1 MPCRETARPIV
12 AESPRGR
19 YVHRR
24 WSATD
29 DRYAPHAGQR
39 QSPCRH
45 PRQKG
50 VTTSISRTDALPIR
64 ASIRRKSAPVGRQKQ
79 LIADLARTTANAVSR
94 ASDTAA
100 RPPGRCTALPGRR
113 GGINL
118 RRQKSH
124 GRCVQTWSTRA
135 QRHWSRIQ
143 RARMKLNGVPAAL
156 ALDSRGWDR
165 MNCMSNLVS
174 WELRL
179 VNGRTF
185 APNSLP
191 GQRRRHRASRF
202 KPLRRRSVVSAQRS
216 AVPGWPWPPEL
227 RLRLPRWP
235 QLPQV
240 TPTKR
245 RPQRARWPP

>member
-1 MPCRETARPIV
+1 MV
-12 AESPRGR
+12 SN
-19 YVHRR
+19 RR
-24 WSATD
+24 SL
-29 DRYAPHAGQR
+29 RPHAGQR

-79 LIADLARTTANAVSR
+79 LIADLARTTANAVGR